1 MLDRISLLLSII
13 GGINWLLVGLFRF
26 DLVAYL
32 FGGQAA
38 TASRVIYT
46 IVGVAALW
54 CISLLFRER
63 IGESEADGA
72 PIAPAGR
79 SRIFA
84 SMPAYILP
92 YEPSIARWVASS
104 ASPVT
109 RMPCAFWKAATALAV
124 WSP

>member
-1 MLDRISLLLSII
+1 MLDRVSLLLSII

-63 IGESEADGA
+63 IGESEADGV
-72 PIAPAGR
+72 R
-79 SRIFA
+79 
-84 SMPAYILP
+84 
-92 YEPSIARWVASS
+92 
-104 ASPVT
+104 
-109 RMPCAFWKAATALAV
+109 
-124 WSP
+124 